1 MRSILKALVGL
12 SLLVVSGVAH
22 AQPSTGTLSGPVVVV
37 PTVTSD
43 AYTIGSTAGQL
54 DFGNAVIL
62 TNTGDT
68 DADTWTLPDCDSAIS
83 GTAPYAPKFSTLGM
97 VINVLEN
104 TAVASALVI
113 SPQALD
119 QIQGL
124 TTAVNVDITSG
135 GRGSFVSLVCAAD
148 DLWVPVRTSGFLGD
162 AVNVNMSGSGFVSFI
177 TNIATLSP
185 TAGDLRANVV
195 YNNLGDADNAII
207 NFPDCTAA
215 TVGATLT
222 YIQLTTTVLQTIGVA
237 ASDTIGGAIAGA
249 AAGDDVANTT
259 TPIVGDAIQVVCTAA
274 DVLTVVYETGDWDD
288 L

>member
-1 MRSILKALVGL
+1 MRSILIKALAAAT
-12 SLLVVSGVAH
+12 LLISGIAN
-22 AQPSTGTLSGPVVVV
+22 AQPNQFGAGGAKIVV

-43 AYTIGSTAGQL
+43 AYTIPGDYASP
-54 DFGNAVIL
+54 NVIL
-62 TNTGDT
+62 TNTSDS
-68 DADTWTLPDCDSAIS
+68 DADVWTLPNCDSALS
-83 GTAPYAPKFSTLGM
+83 MGDATYGPKFSTLGM
-97 VINVLEN
+97 VVNVLEN
-104 TAVASALVI
+104 TAVASALVL
-113 SPQALD
+113 SPAADD

-124 TTAVNVDITSG
+124 TSAVNKDITSG

-148 DLWVPVRTSGFLGD
+148 DLWVPVRASGFLGD

-177 TNIATLSP
+177 TNIGTLSP

-195 YNNLGDADNAII
+195 YNNLGDTDNAII
-207 NFPDCTAA
+207 NFPDCEA
-215 TVGATLT
+215 TNVGATLT

-237 ASDTIGGAIAGA
+237 ADDVIGGAIAGA

-259 TPIVGDAIQVVCTAA
+259 TPIVGDAIQIVCTAA